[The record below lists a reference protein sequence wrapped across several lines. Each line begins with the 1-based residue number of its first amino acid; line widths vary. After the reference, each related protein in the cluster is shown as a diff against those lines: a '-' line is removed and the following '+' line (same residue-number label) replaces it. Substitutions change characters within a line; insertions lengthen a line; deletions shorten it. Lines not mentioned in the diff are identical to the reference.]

1 MNPLIYIQ
9 KFNKEFNQ
17 LKSTKIQ
24 FVFNQKIISSINP
37 NSYPL
42 IKKI

>member
-1 MNPLIYIQ
+1 MNPLVYIQ
-9 KFNKEFNQ
+9 KFNKEFLQ
-17 LKSTKIQ
+17 LKSPQAQ
-24 FVFNQKIISSINP
+24 FVYNQKIISSINP